1 MKIHEAKA
9 SCYDSVVSECVYD
22 YMRKYVTEIYNT
34 LEPVEDGTGN
44 SYKEKQKHF
53 ASKDRTQLKAI
64 AASLETI
71 CKRLDAM
78 EGKY

>member
-1 MKIHEAKA
+1 MRIHEAKV
-9 SCYDSVVSECVYD
+9 SSYGSVN
-22 YMRKYVTEIYNT
+22 TENIVRYIDEYTCDIFSFVKN
-34 LEPVEDGTGN
+34 
-44 SYKEKQKHF
+44 KE
-53 ASKDRTQLKAI
+53 SKLLNADRTQLKII